1 MRILIADDA
10 ALARRVIG
18 NKLREAGYEVIEAE
32 DGIDAIQKVYQEA
45 PDMVILDIYMPRM
58 NGYLACRLLKDDQA
72 VAHLPVLVLTAHDT
86 AEDRY
91 WAAKSGANRYLV
103 KDRLADELL
112 PAVRAAQAQNALA
125 ELAGRARP
133 RVSLDSV
140 DVLTKVTEML
150 DRRLFEMSL
159 IGDIRDL
166 AMGQRNLR
174 ETLSE
179 MLFVLRR
186 FVEYDRAGVGRAEEM
201 TLAIRLD
208 LPLATADLD
217 GFQLRT
223 AASLGQ
229 HTRQVIPPDRL
240 HVWRTD
246 EEVLTREPFC
256 QDGWLSFYAMPLRT
270 RGRLIGMVA
279 VASHKPG
286 VYTEDVIRN
295 VRLTESP
302 IASLLEVTRQDSAR
316 LSEEARTTLSSLYSS
331 NPD

>member
-18 NKLREAGYEVIEAE
+18 NKLRDAGYDVIEAE

-45 PDMVILDIYMPRM
+45 PDMVILDIYMPGM

-72 VAHLPVLVLTAHDT
+72 VSHLPVLILTAHDT

-103 KDRLADELL
+103 KDRLEDELL
-112 PAVRAAQAQNALA
+112 PAIRAAQAQNALA
-125 ELAGRARP
+125 ELAGRALP
-133 RVSLDSV
+133 KESLDSV

-150 DRRLFEMSL
+150 DRRLFEMS
-159 IGDIRDL
+159 IVGDIRDL
-166 AMGQRNLR
+166 AMGQGDLR
-174 ETLSE
+174 ETLAE

-186 FVEYDRAGVGRAEEM
+186 FVEYDMAGVVISDEM
-201 TLAIRLD
+201 TLATRLD
-208 LPLATADLD
+208 RPLSMVDLD
-217 GFQLRT
+217 AFKLMT
-223 AASLGQ
+223 AAALNQ
-229 HTRQVIPPDRL
+229 HARTSVAPEHLRL
-240 HVWRTD
+240 WRTD
-246 EEVLTREPFC
+246 EEVLTKDPFC
-256 QDGWLSFYAMPLRT
+256 QDGWLSFYAMPLRS
-270 RGRLIGMVA
+270 RGRLTGLVA

-286 VYTEDVIRN
+286 VYTEDVTRN

-302 IASLLEVTRQDSAR
+302 IAALLEATRRDPVR
-316 LSEEARTTLSSLYSS
+316 LSEEAKTTLSSLYSS

>member
-45 PDMVILDIYMPRM
+45 PEMVILDIRMPRM

-72 VAHLPVLVLTAHDT
+72 VAHLPVLILTAHDT

-103 KDRLADELL
+103 KDRLAEELL
-112 PAVRAAQAQNALA
+112 PAVRAAQAQNALS
-125 ELAGRARP
+125 ELAGRALP
-133 RVSLDSV
+133 RVTLDSV
-140 DVLTKVTEML
+140 DVFTKVTEML
-150 DRRLFEMSL
+150 DRRLFEMS
-159 IGDIRDL
+159 IVGDIRDL
-166 AMGQRNLR
+166 AMGHGDLR

-186 FVEYDRAGVGRAEEM
+186 FVEYDMAGVVLVEEM
-201 TLAIRLD
+201 TLATRLD
-208 LPLATADLD
+208 RPLSAADLD
-217 GFQLRT
+217 GFSVMT
-223 AASLGQ
+223 AAALSQ
-229 HTRQVIPPDRL
+229 HSRTVVPAEQL

-246 EEVLTREPFC
+246 DEVLKREPFC
-256 QDGWLSFYAMPLRT
+256 QDGWLSFYAMPVRLRGHLT
-270 RGRLIGMVA
+270 GLLA

-286 VYTEDVIRN
+286 VYTEDVTRN

-302 IASLLEVTRQDSAR
+302 IATLLEAAWRDSVR
-316 LSEEARTTLSSLYSS
+316 LSEEAQTTLSSLYSS
-331 NPD
+331 NSD